1 MFYFLM
7 RELYRIF
14 VIIVIYFVEV
24 ELFGGVGVELVG

>member
-7 RELYRIF
+7 GELYRIF